1 MVIKYNTLNR
11 VEPPMLTLCNP
22 GCEKQDYVPRLTR
35 AIGVLQDCEAI
46 ELVLNFNSPSE
57 LNFRINQIFHE
68 EIEDITERH
77 HVESLYEAVQN
88 RRVIFAEMVGK
99 DLGENPRDEV
109 GFFQIT
115 NVETGYS
122 DGHYYKDVTAQSIEV
137 EFQQWTIPYIED
149 GTYYFCEPTARQDDI
164 PAILN
169 MIVDRVP
176 LWTIGHIDD
185 SLQGGSGQPKLRTFE
200 DVDVETDCLS
210 FMLENLQETYDCI
223 ILFDPITRTVNAYDK
238 ANYVKVTDIHLTT
251 DDVISGAKVTDNAG
265 DLCTALNVRSSEDVG
280 ISAVNPLGGNTIY
293 DFSYYKSWMSPEL
306 AAQVTQW
313 EYDVEHAHS
322 GTSGAPTPFMVLV
335 RTYYEDAELVRGY
348 EMEIERLTGLKTQYE
363 RCRDNIV
370 AANGDATLAESNKA
384 ITSYGGTAVTMLPTI
399 PATVAAINQL
409 IEDVEGQLRAI
420 TRDDP
425 VDPGPYELKKAE
437 MDWANGEIEY
447 IQSTLTPENYFRP
460 NLLGYVPAY
469 SNSSIGFS
477 PDRATAL
484 SGGEAYEWSFEDIGT
499 AASWR
504 LAASFWSMGANQ
516 IGDNQRPRFISS
528 IPIELDTS
536 RALSLRSDRRYLFSF
551 DGIGTADEW
560 RLVAAF
566 FKSDGTRITTDTG
579 FNFSPSATY
588 SSNFGAFRTD
598 VISSREMT
606 FMAPEDCYV
615 MLGFVAGDTSAT
627 SIMDN
632 PKLCTLSSMSTG
644 INGFFPRATY
654 DGNYGKFVT
663 GVISS
668 KSLVFTPSRD
678 CYVSLSFYGG
688 GTSAQTVMRR
698 PRLCK
703 RTNGTFD
710 ELIHYIYQ
718 GDYVDEYTVI
728 TSEMDFEQR
737 LDQMLLMLNKGKEEL
752 SKVSTPSEEFDIDV
766 ESVLFS
772 ERFEHWDTQLETGCL
787 INVDLVDSP
796 NMVAAPP
803 EYIAVDIDETE
814 DDPLPAV
821 MLDTYK
827 ATRLAGGERYIFSFE
842 GIGNATNWHLIAAFF
857 GLDGTRMIDPAGFGF
872 SPEAQYDDEVGVFYT
887 ALPITGR
894 SWVFTA
900 PTDCYVML
908 GFCGGDTTASA
919 QMINPYLRK
928 ADGDVSALFL
938 STITVN
944 YDDCNLKLT
953 FGNKYNKFDP
963 KSLFD
968 KVLGNVTKT
977 ATDLSFVKSAITN
990 IKDGQ
995 YDAMRE
1001 AIEDSRN
1008 VTMRGAL
1015 VAENQQFV
1023 LDESGFTG
1031 RTYNESTGEYSDA
1044 QIKITAENIVFTRD
1058 GWDSAATAI
1067 GHLNWNDQ
1075 DMYGVNA
1082 EVLIG
1087 NLIIGEELIL
1097 SNPAN
1102 TMTFDENGLKMTGGN
1117 FEIKFNPGNA
1127 NSLMYIKELAHD
1139 GQQERM
1145 LLGISNQTFAINNEV
1160 VRVAWNGTSD
1170 YIQLEKESGTAN
1182 LNIYTTY
1189 GSGASAR
1196 KGKLLGLNPS
1206 GMTIYTS
1213 YDSGQT
1219 TDPLMSMT
1227 ATGANYYYKTGNTNY
1242 WVGRIG
1248 TNAYNNYPDK
1258 RGIVF
1263 DLNRDGAYMSWGYQE
1278 QTGGDY
1284 VVRMMYCPNSFGDF
1298 YEGFTFWDDMYLKT
1312 GYKLSF
1318 DGHSDMTTVNSGTTS
1333 SPAYA
1338 LSVHSDNS
1346 IRLWGGTAN
1355 AHPINDVVLVV
1366 GRRGTTDHTLFRVLS
1381 DKLEASVDLD
1391 MGGNDVV
1398 NTSDERLKT
1407 NIQDSEF
1414 DAVALLNEIDVKSFD
1429 WIETGAHEDAG
1440 IIAQNLRE
1448 VIPDAVAEDE
1458 KTGVL
1463 SIKQLKLIPYL
1474 VKAVQE
1480 LAAQEG
1486 MTKSATITKRSTSK
1500 GAEMTEEQK
1509 RDFVNAV
1516 IAARNESESADG
1528 EVTSAERPVAKQ
1540 TYGLI
1545 TEGEKE
1551 R

>member
-22 GCEKQDYVPRLTR
+22 GCEKHEDYTPRLTR
-35 AIGVLQDCEAI
+35 AIGVLQDCEAV

-57 LNFRINQIFHE
+57 LNFRINQVFHE

-99 DLGENPRDEV
+99 SLGENPRDEV

-115 NVETGYS
+115 NVESGYS
-122 DGHYYKDVTAQSIEV
+122 DGHHYKDVTAQSIEV

-313 EYDVEHAHS
+313 EYDVENANFS
-322 GTSGAPTPFMVLV
+322 GTPFMGLV
-335 RTYYEDAELVRGY
+335 HTYYEDAELVRGY
-348 EMEIERLTGLKTQYE
+348 EMEIDRLTNLKTQYE

-370 AANGDATLAESNKA
+370 AAKDATLAESNKA
-384 ITSYGGTAVTMLPTI
+384 ITSYGGTAVTMQSTI

-409 IEDVEGQLRAI
+409 ISGVQTQIDAI
-420 TRDDP
+420 TIPDP
-425 VDPGPYELKKAE
+425 SDPRWPGPYESTKTEMEQMDAE
-437 MDWANGEIEY
+437 IKD
-447 IQSTLTPENYFRP
+447 IQDRLTPENYFRP
-460 NLLGYVPAY
+460 NLLEYDPYVVDNFNTFDE
-469 SNSSIGFS
+469 S
-477 PDRATAL
+477 RATRL
-484 SGGEAYEWSFEDIGT
+484 DGGEAYEWSFDGIGT
-499 AASWR
+499 AASWN
-504 LAASFWSMGANQ
+504 LA
-516 IGDNQRPRFISS
+516 
-528 IPIELDTS
+528 
-536 RALSLRSDRRYLFSF
+536 
-551 DGIGTADEW
+551 
-560 RLVAAF
+560 
-566 FKSDGTRITTDTG
+566 
-579 FNFSPSATY
+579 
-588 SSNFGAFRTD
+588 
-598 VISSREMT
+598 
-606 FMAPEDCYV
+606 
-615 MLGFVAGDTSAT
+615 LGFFDTDQAHTPIT
-627 SIMDN
+627 S
-632 PKLCTLSSMSTG
+632 G
-644 INGFFPRATY
+644 INGFFPRARY
-654 DGNYGKFVT
+654 SGVRNGFVT
-663 GVISS
+663 GVVSA
-668 KSLVFTPSRD
+668 KSIVFTPSRD
-678 CYVSLSFYGG
+678 CYVMLGYYGS
-688 GTSAQTVMRR
+688 GTSQQAMQK
-698 PRLCK
+698 PRLYK

-728 TSEMDFEQR
+728 TNEMTFEQR
-737 LDQMLLMLNKGKEEL
+737 LEQLILMLNKGKEEL
-752 SKVSTPSEEFDIDV
+752 SKVSTPSEEFDVDV

-796 NMVAAPP
+796 NMIADAP
-803 EYIAVDIDETE
+803 EYTDSLVE
-814 DDPLPAV
+814 
-821 MLDTYK
+821 LDTYR
-827 ATRLAGGERYIFSFE
+827 ATRLQEGTRYIFTFE
-842 GIGNATNWHLIAAFF
+842 GITDATRWVLTAAFF
-857 GLDGTRMIDPAGFGF
+857 KFDGTRITNPEGF
-872 SPEAQYDDEVGVFYT
+872 SFSPGVFIDSTRGVFYT
-887 ALPITGR
+887 GTMTR
-894 SWVFTA
+894 RCSWMFTA
-900 PTDCYVML
+900 PKDCYVML
-908 GFCGGDTTASA
+908 GFRGGDTTASA
-919 QMINPYLRK
+919 QVINPYLRK

-1067 GHLNWNDQ
+1067 GHLNWSDQ

-1087 NLIIGEELIL
+1087 NLIIGQELIL
-1097 SNPAN
+1097 SNHAN
-1102 TMTFDENGLKMTGGN
+1102 TMRFDQNGLKMTGGN
-1117 FEIKFNPGNA
+1117 FEIKFNPGND

-1160 VRVAWNGTSD
+1160 VRVAWNGTSN
-1170 YIQLEKESGTAN
+1170 YIQLEEEDDTAN
-1182 LNIYTTY
+1182 INIYTTY
-1189 GSGASAR
+1189 GTGASAR
-1196 KGKLLGLNPS
+1196 RGKLLGLNPS

-1219 TDPLMSMT
+1219 TDPLMRMT
-1227 ATGANYYYKTGNTNY
+1227 ATGANYYYKTGNNNH
-1242 WVGRIG
+1242 WVGRVG
-1248 TNAYNNYPDK
+1248 TNAFTNYPDD
-1258 RGIVF
+1258 RGIEF
-1263 DLNRDGAYMSWGYQE
+1263 DLNVDGAYMSWGYQE
-1278 QTGGDY
+1278 VSGEEY
-1284 VVRMMYCPNSFGDF
+1284 IARMMYCPNAFGNF
-1298 YEGFTFWDDMYLKT
+1298 YEGFTFWDDIYVKN
-1312 GYKLSF
+1312 GHKLSF
-1318 DGHSDMTTVNSGTTS
+1318 DGNSDVVIVNSGTTA

-1338 LSVHSDNS
+1338 LSIHSDNS
-1346 IRLWGGTAN
+1346 VRVWGGTAD

-1448 VIPDAVAEDE
+1448 VIPDAVTEDE

-1480 LAAQEG
+1480 LAAQAG
-1486 MTKSATITKRSTSK
+1486 MTKGAATTKRGTSK
-1500 GAEMTEEQK
+1500 GAGMTEEQK

-1551 R
+1551 K